1 MITGT
6 PIHREWVY
14 ALQDGTIVVDW
25 GEGNLQDIVT
35 GDLLREGKFGH
46 ELVDYELENLRNSGY
61 IDEFDSRNVYLRPL
75 PEIKRPTLD

>member
-35 GDLLREGKFGH
+35 GDFLREGKFVH
-46 ELVDYELENLRNSGY
+46 ELQDYELENLRNSGY

>member
-14 ALQDGTIVVDW
+14 ALQDGTVVVDW

-46 ELVDYELENLRNSGY
+46 ELQDYELENLRNSGY